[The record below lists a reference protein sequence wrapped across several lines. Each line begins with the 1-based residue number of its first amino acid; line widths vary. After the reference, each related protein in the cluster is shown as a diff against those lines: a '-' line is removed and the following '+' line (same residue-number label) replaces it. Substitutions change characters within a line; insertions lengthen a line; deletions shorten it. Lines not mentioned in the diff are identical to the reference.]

1 MQVMKVLHQQSLQSY
16 NTFGILARAQTMV
29 RITRPSDVL
38 DVLRDPL
45 LGASPKFVLGG
56 GSNLVLTG
64 DVSALVLR
72 MIAPTSLRPK
82 RVRTGMTLSPG
93 PWSKAGLVWKTWH

>member
-64 DVSALVLR
+64 DVSALVLKVEIMGR
-72 MIAPTSLRPK
+72 ELVAEDDRAYIVEAQ
-82 RVRTGMTLSPG
+82 
-93 PWSKAGLVWKTWH
+93 AGENWHDFVT